1 MSNGKNSAVLKTF
14 IAVIVVLFVLLAVA
28 GVAAYFTD
36 WFTKKP
42 NGGSDGSLVQDGMEM
57 DKEATMRF
65 ESPQGIRFTANVSSE
80 LANEV
85 AGDPNKSFGAMIV
98 PMDYFEGM
106 DTGKTFEEQDWM
118 KIFEEH
124 YATLLKFEDISAYS
138 VTSSDGI
145 LFGYQLRFSITSIK
159 YKNTNLP
166 FFGIAFVKTVD
177 GENVSYTYASLP
189 KDTAYRDMAVSYA
202 SLAAKCLN
210 EEKISG
216 TYYSA
221 EDLALLNKIVNDS
234 VDLANGLETA
244 TDDGSKY
251 TATLSETEKTMKVGE
266 KFTLTAEIAEE
277 VDVPVWWQSS
287 DYDVVTIN
295 NGEVMA
301 VGDGTAEISAF
312 VAGQEYVC
320 TVTVG
325 ESVPEEY
332 TVTFVADGETVDT
345 QTYTAENTDITV
357 PEVPEK
363 KGYTGEWEEYVL
375 DGGNKTVNA
384 VYSVITYKIEYV
396 VAGLSPS
403 SEDYYVFAEGG
414 EYSSGGIKN
423 GNYPASYT
431 IEDGD
436 VTISEMKNYFSCG
449 CELKPPAVGRA
460 SCVFEGWYL
469 DDDCIVPFNGTISAG
484 TIGDIVIYG
493 KLRMSTSHNY

>member
-14 IAVIVVLFVLLAVA
+14 IAVIAVLFVLLAVA

-36 WFTKKP
+36 WFTKRP
-42 NGGSDGSLVQDGMEM
+42 NDGSLVQDGMEM
-57 DKEATMRF
+57 DKETTMRF
-65 ESPQGIRFTANVSSE
+65 ESPQGIRFTANISTE

-85 AGDPNKSFGAMIV
+85 ASDPNKSFGAMLA
-98 PMDYFEGM
+98 PLDYFEGM
-106 DTGKTFEEQDWM
+106 DTGEAFEEQDWM

-124 YATLLKFEDISAYS
+124 EAKPMLFENVSVFG
-138 VTSSDGI
+138 VTSSDGA
-145 LFGYQLRFSITSIK
+145 LLGYKINFVLTNVL
-159 YKNTNLP
+159 YANTNRP
-166 FFGIAFVKTVD
+166 FFCIGFVKTTD

-210 EEKISG
+210 EEKVSG

-234 VDLANGLETA
+234 VDLANGLEAA

-251 TATLSETEKTMKVGE
+251 TVTLSETEKTMKIGE

-277 VDVPVWWQSS
+277 VGLPVWWQSS
-287 DYDVVTIN
+287 DYDVATVN
-295 NGEVMA
+295 NGEVTA
-301 VGDGTAEISAF
+301 VGDGTAKISAF

-332 TVTFVADGETVDT
+332 TVTFIADGETVGT

-375 DGGNKTVNA
+375 DGGDKTVNA
-384 VYSVITYKIEYV
+384 VYSVITYKIEY
-396 VAGLSPS
+396 L
-403 SEDYYVFAEGG
+403 SEDGDPIFVEDGN
-414 EYSSGGIKN
+414 YSLSGLTN
-423 GNYPASYT
+423 GNYPTEYT
-431 IEDGD
+431 VESGGIQ
-436 VTISEMKNYFSCG
+436 ISLLKSSFPCG
-449 CELKPPAVGRA
+449 CPLPGGDYA
-460 SCVFEGWYL
+460 FEGWYL
-469 DDDCIVPFNGTISAG
+469 DSDCTVPFDGVISAG
-484 TIGDIVIYG
+484 SVGDMVIYADF
-493 KLRMSTSHNY
+493 RVTSTHMY

>member
-1 MSNGKNSAVLKTF
+1 MSNGKNNAVLKTF
-14 IAVIVVLFVLLAVA
+14 IAVVAVLFVLLAVA

-36 WFTKKP
+36 WFTEKP
-42 NGGSDGSLVQDGMEM
+42 NDGSLVQDGMEM
-57 DKEATMRF
+57 DSEVTMRF
-65 ESPQGIRFTANVSSE
+65 ESPQGIRFTANISTE

-85 AGDPNKSFGAMIV
+85 ASDPNKSFGAMLA
-98 PMDYFEGM
+98 PLDYFEGM
-106 DTGKTFEEQDWM
+106 DTGEAFEEQDWM

-124 YATLLKFEDISAYS
+124 EAKPMLFENVSVFG
-138 VTSSDGI
+138 VTSSDGA
-145 LFGYQLRFSITSIK
+145 LLGYKVNFVLTNVL
-159 YKNTNLP
+159 YANTNRP
-166 FFGIAFVKTVD
+166 FFCIGFVKTTD

-210 EEKISG
+210 EEKVSG

-234 VDLANGLETA
+234 VDLANGLEAA
-244 TDDGSKY
+244 TDDGSQY
-251 TATLSETEKTMKVGE
+251 TVTLSETEKTMKIGE

-277 VDVPVWWQSS
+277 VGLPVWWQSS
-287 DYDVVTIN
+287 DYDVATVN
-295 NGEVMA
+295 NGEVTA
-301 VGDGTAEISAF
+301 VGDGTAKISAF

-332 TVTFVADGETVDT
+332 TVTFVADGETVGT

-375 DGGNKTVNA
+375 DGGDKTVNA

-396 VAGLSPS
+396 NPK
-403 SEDYYVFAEGG
+403 
-414 EYSSGGIKN
+414 YSSTSKNYFIFDDESFIRNAGIEN
-423 GNYPASYT
+423 GNYPVSYT
-431 IEDGD
+431 IESGD
-436 VTISEMKNYFSCG
+436 IEISDLRSHFYGLNNVGDFS
-449 CELKPPAVGRA
+449 
-460 SCVFEGWYL
+460 FDGWYL
-469 DDDCIVPFNGTISAG
+469 DSDCSVPFDGVIPAG
-484 TIGDIVIYG
+484 STGDIVLYADMVHIG
-493 KLRMSTSHNY
+493 SGNY

>member
-14 IAVIVVLFVLLAVA
+14 IAVIAVLFVLLAVA

-42 NGGSDGSLVQDGMEM
+42 NSGSDGSLVQDGMEM
-57 DKEATMRF
+57 DLEFRF
-65 ESPQGIRFTANVSSE
+65 GSPSGIRFKTRVSSE
-80 LANEV
+80 LAKEV
-85 AGDPNKSFGAMIV
+85 ANDPNKSFGGIIA
-98 PMDYFEGM
+98 PLAYFEKV
-106 DTGKTFEEQDWM
+106 DTGKPFEEQDWI
-118 KIFEEH
+118 KNFEKNE
-124 YATLLKFEDISAYS
+124 LDPMFFENMSLGNI
-138 VTSSDGI
+138 TTSDGTF
-145 LFGYQLRFSITSIK
+145 LNHYSNFSIVNIK

-166 FFGIAFVKTVD
+166 FLGIGYVKTTD

-189 KDTAYRDMAVSYA
+189 EDTTYRDFAVSYA

-210 EEKISG
+210 EEKVSG

-234 VDLANGLETA
+234 VDLANGLEAA
-244 TDDGSKY
+244 TDDGSQY
-251 TATLSETEKTMKVGE
+251 TVTLSETEKKMKVGE
-266 KFTLTAEIAEE
+266 KFTLTAEIAEK
-277 VDVPVWWQSS
+277 VGLPVWWQSS
-287 DYDVVTIN
+287 DYDVATVN
-295 NGEVMA
+295 NGEVTA

-332 TVTFVADGETVDT
+332 TVTFVADGETVGT

-375 DGGNKTVNA
+375 DGGDKTVNA

-396 VAGLSPS
+396 VAGLSSS

-414 EYSSGGIKN
+414 EYSSGGIEN
-423 GNYPASYT
+423 GSYPVSYT

-436 VTISEMKNYFSCG
+436 VTISEMESYFSCG

-460 SCVFEGWYL
+460 RCAFEGWYL
-469 DDDCIVPFNGTISAG
+469 DDECTVPFDGTISAG

-493 KLRMSTSHNY
+493 KLRMAGSHNY